1 MKRPLVLGIALA
13 VALSATAA
21 CKKAEETP
29 APAGGQTAPTAPAT
43 PAPAPEAKK
52 PEGGGMQ
59 KGAKPDAAAPAP
71 GGEQAPAQP
80 TPAPDKPE
88 T

>member
-13 VALSATAA
+13 VALSAAGA
-21 CKKAEETP
+21 CKKAEEAP
-29 APAGGQTAPTAPAT
+29 APADEKAAPAAPAT
-43 PAPAPEAKK
+43 PEAAAPEAKK
-52 PEGGGMQ
+52 PE
-59 KGAKPDAAAPAP
+59 AAAPAP